1 MFPPHTAHFCP
12 SQNILKPNAK
22 DMSRE
27 LCQDPWTL
35 NQAASLWCLKNMNSS
50 TAVLQNTQGGI
61 MLQQSWG
68 CNFPTKRRKTNKQK
82 VSLNIMLAASAWA
95 LLDLLLAQGLAIT
108 SPNTLCLSATE
119 HTVLLPEFGE
129 PGSTQ
134 DKIQQFSH
142 WLIKENS
149 VFCLPSKHGLLNYK
163 CLQFK

>member
-1 MFPPHTAHFCP
+1 MFCPEPFSPSFWWVIPITFPPHTAHFCP

-68 CNFPTKRRKTNKQK
+68 CNFPTKRRKTNKQAK
-82 VSLNIMLAASAWA
+82 S
-95 LLDLLLAQGLAIT
+95 IT
-108 SPNTLCLSATE
+108 EHYVGCQCLSPTWSAPGTGSG
-119 HTVLLPEFGE
+119 HHLPKH
-129 PGSTQ
+129 P
-134 DKIQQFSH
+134 
-142 WLIKENS
+142 
-149 VFCLPSKHGLLNYK
+149 LPVCYRAHCPSSRVWGVW
-163 CLQFK
+163 FDSG